1 MLFTA
6 GVAICLF
13 KKKKTYKKASDLRQT
28 IAVRADTGCTEA
40 ASSVNPGHRR
50 PSTKAQTALHVP
62 RLAGWI
68 LCANQKTGMAKW
80 KMERRQPVSRL
91 LKLTRVNGLL
101 AQELF

>member
-13 KKKKTYKKASDLRQT
+13 KKKKKKTYKKPSDLRQT
-28 IAVRADTGCTEA
+28 IAGCADTGCTEA

-62 RLAGWI
+62 RLAG
-68 LCANQKTGMAKW
+68 
-80 KMERRQPVSRL
+80 
-91 LKLTRVNGLL
+91 
-101 AQELF
+101 